1 MKVAIYA
8 RVSTD
13 DQNCA
18 LQLEALRAHCKRW
31 EFQITKEYVDSGF
44 SGKAASRPAL
54 DELLADARERR
65 FEAVIVWKIDR
76 FGRSVKNFTQHL
88 CLLDSYGVGFVS
100 MSEPIDTRK
109 SSPMAD
115 LLMHILIA
123 FAQFERSMIV
133 ERVKS
138 GMAAAKHK
146 GIRCGRPKAVVDRSR
161 LRTLHAQGF
170 SLREIGRKVHVS
182 YATVARLLAEPVT
195 PAKRRRAG

>member
-31 EFQITKEYVDSGF
+31 EFEVVKEYVDAGYSGRL
-44 SGKAASRPAL
+44 ATRPAL
-54 DELLADARERR
+54 DRLMGDARERR
-65 FEAVIVWKIDR
+65 FDAVIVWKIDR

-88 CLLDSYGVGFVS
+88 CMLDSYGVGFVS

-146 GIRCGRPKAVVDRSR
+146 GVHCGRPKKVVDRAR
-161 LRTLHAQGF
+161 IRAMRKRGF
-170 SLREIGRKVHVS
+170 SLRAVASKFRISH
-182 YATVARLLAEPVT
+182 AMVARLT
-195 PAKRRRAG
+195 N

>member
-1 MKVAIYA
+1 MRVAIYA

-31 EFQITKEYVDSGF
+31 EYEVTQEYVDQGV
-44 SGKAASRPAL
+44 SGKNASRPAL
-54 DELLADARERR
+54 DKLLADAREKR
-65 FEAVIVWKIDR
+65 FDAVIVWKIDR

-88 CLLDSYGVGFVS
+88 CTLDSYGVGFVS

-146 GIRCGRPKAVVDRSR
+146 GIRCGRPRAVVDRAKI
-161 LRTLHAQGF
+161 RTLHAQGL
-170 SLREIGRKVHVS
+170 SLRAIGRKVGTS
-182 YATVARLLAEPVT
+182 YATVARLL
-195 PAKRRRAG
+195 K

>member
-18 LQLEALRAHCKRW
+18 LQLEALRQHCKRW
-31 EFQITKEYVDSGF
+31 EYELVEEYVDAGV
-44 SGKAASRPAL
+44 SGKNASRPAL
-54 DELLADARERR
+54 DKLMADARERR

-88 CLLDSYGVGFVS
+88 CMLDSCGVGFVS

-138 GMAAAKHK
+138 GMAAAKHA
-146 GIRCGRPKAVVDRSR
+146 GIRCGRPRAVVDRKKVAD
-161 LRTLHAQGF
+161 LHEKGW

-182 YATVARLLAEPVT
+182 YATVSRLLAAE
-195 PAKRRRAG
+195 KRKA